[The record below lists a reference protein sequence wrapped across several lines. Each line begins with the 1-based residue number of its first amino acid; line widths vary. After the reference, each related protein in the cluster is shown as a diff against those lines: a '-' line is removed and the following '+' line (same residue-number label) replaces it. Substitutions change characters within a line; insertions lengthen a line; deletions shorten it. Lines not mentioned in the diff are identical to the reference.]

1 MSLPRTE
8 TQARFEPEIARFE
21 ALVRSVE
28 LDEWER
34 PSRCAGWTAGDVA
47 KHVSGQFADV
57 VGARFDGLGT
67 DAVTQREVD
76 ERAGLGP
83 KEIADELAELRPA
96 LAQLLAVFDDAAW
109 DTPAPG
115 GARGTLGQGVEAL
128 WSDMILHADD
138 IRAAIGRS
146 QPADVDVR
154 AAVSHVADILT
165 LDEWE
170 PTTIALDGIEE
181 FPVSGG
187 GTRITGAPW
196 PFLLAA
202 TGRADCTPLGLDPSI
217 NIYK

>member
-1 MSLPRTE
+1 MSLPRT
-8 TQARFEPEIARFE
+8 TIQSRFEPEIARFE

-28 LDEWER
+28 IDEWDL

-57 VGARFDGLGT
+57 VAARFDGLGT
-67 DAVTQREVD
+67 DEVTRREVE

-83 KEIADELAELRPA
+83 KEIADELAELRPS
-96 LAQLLAVFDDAAW
+96 LAALLAAFDDDGWA
-109 DTPAPG
+109 TPAPG

-146 QPADVDVR
+146 QPADIDVR

-187 GTRITGAPW
+187 GTRITGSPW

-202 TGRADCTPLGLDPSI
+202 TGRADCAPLGLDPAI